1 MSTSTNTSTSTSTPR
16 RLRSAGVALLA
27 AGLITTPLA
36 VARSAD
42 AVGACPANSLPANYE
57 APTDPALNF
66 WEFEGKIAA
75 VNESARTVTVNGA
88 TFHIPDDLL
97 VKTESLDQ
105 TEGNLTLADLMNPEL
120 PTVVGAATVIAT
132 GQAAY
137 STTAEGQQCVRFE
150 ADSVYVEFAEN
161 VLVGVLVDVASDGS
175 SLTVAGSTVEVNSD
189 PRFPSIVTDATGEPL
204 ALEDFAGREGLLLE
218 TEGYFSSS
226 QNALQATHIATDEI
240 LKDPGTVDV
249 VTIVRAQWKSREL
262 RVTGQVSP
270 VEAGKSVSV
279 YPGEVV
285 AGACDASGSLLGT
298 AAVDPVDGSY
308 NVRNRNEP
316 ANPQMV
322 CVASSGGGVRSA
334 AVQVQ

>member
-1 MSTSTNTSTSTSTPR
+1 MNTSTSTSR
-16 RLRSAGVALLA
+16 RLRSTGVALLA
-27 AGLITTPLA
+27 VGLIATPLA

-42 AVGACPANSLPANYE
+42 AVGACPGSSVPANYP

-66 WEFEGKIAA
+66 WEFEGKISA
-75 VNESARTVTVNGA
+75 VDEAARTVTVNGA
-88 TFHIPDDLL
+88 TFHMPDGLL

-105 TEGNLTLADLMNPEL
+105 TAGNLSLAALMNPEL
-120 PTVVGAATVIAT
+120 PTVVGAATVIAI
-132 GQAAY
+132 GQSVY
-137 STTAEGQQCVRFE
+137 SVTPEGQQCVSFE

-161 VLVGVLVDVASDGS
+161 VLVGVLVGVAPDGS
-175 SLTVAGSTVEVNSD
+175 SLSVAGSTVEVNRD

-204 ALEDFAGREGLLLE
+204 TLADFAGHEGLLLE

-226 QNALQATHIATDEI
+226 RNALQATHIATDTI

-249 VTIVRAQWKSREL
+249 VSIGRAQWKSGEL

-279 YPGEVV
+279 YPGDVV
-285 AGACDASGSLLGT
+285 AGGCDDTPAALLGS

-308 NVRNRNEP
+308 NMRNRNVP
-316 ANPQMV
+316 TNPQMV
-322 CVASSGGGVRSA
+322 CVVSSGGGVRSA
-334 AVQVQ
+334 EVQAQ